1 MQNRVLKMKTM
12 KFLWTSF
19 LLFAISFGVK
29 AQTIQAFADRFMS
42 TEQAEVVKLDKDML
56 DKAGEAAPD
65 EKELKT
71 LLSNLEL
78 VTVIDMSKCKEED
91 RQAFCDEAKK
101 INDESLPLLMDANE
115 NNEHVRIYG
124 VMDAENCKEL
134 VVISADIHEPAFVW
148 IKGNL
153 DLQKIRE
160 NKDFNL
166 VNLNGVKFP

>member
-1 MQNRVLKMKTM
+1 M
-12 KFLWTSF
+12 
-19 LLFAISFGVK
+19 
-29 AQTIQAFADRFMS
+29 
-42 TEQAEVVKLDKDML
+42 KLDKDML

-115 NNEHVRIYG
+115 KNSCHIL
-124 VMDAENCKEL
+124 MQ
-134 VVISADIHEPAFVW
+134 
-148 IKGNL
+148 NL
-153 DLQKIRE
+153 PDKKLS
-160 NKDFNL
+160 
-166 VNLNGVKFP
+166 PPC

>member
-1 MQNRVLKMKTM
+1 MKTM
-12 KFLWTSF
+12 KILWTSF

-56 DKAGEAAPD
+56 DKAGKAAPD

-91 RQAFCDEAKK
+91 RQAFCDEA
-101 INDESLPLLMDANE
+101 ISLDGVTLILTSNLAFGILL
-115 NNEHVRIYG
+115 
-124 VMDAENCKEL
+124 
-134 VVISADIHEPAFVW
+134 
-148 IKGNL
+148 
-153 DLQKIRE
+153 
-160 NKDFNL
+160 
-166 VNLNGVKFP
+166 

>member
-19 LLFAISFGVK
+19 LLFVFFFGVK

-56 DKAGEAAPD
+56 DQAGEAAPD

-115 NNEHVRIYG
+115 KKRARQNLWRDGCRELQG
-124 VMDAENCKEL
+124 VGGDFCRHPRAGLCMDQGQPG
-134 VVISADIHEPAFVW
+134 PA
-148 IKGNL
+148 
-153 DLQKIRE
+153 
-160 NKDFNL
+160 KDT
-166 VNLNGVKFP
+166 

>member
-1 MQNRVLKMKTM
+1 M

-101 INDESLPLLMDANE
+101 INDESLPLLMDA
-115 NNEHVRIYG
+115 G
-124 VMDAENCKEL
+124 NCKEL

-160 NKDFNL
+160 NKNFNL